1 MSPTPG
7 QMRLPTYT
15 ICQIIAQS
23 HDAGRYRLPDRLQK
37 SGEPNRVP
45 SPVASRGQLDIST
58 LSLTLTSLHLR
69 ECLINKID
77 LQYCSIA
84 EKKLSP
90 LPGDNLSPCRAALVR
105 SAGQFPTIRFE
116 RKLQLPNNSCK
127 STLHTTQLI
136 HSFDLI
142 MTVDSV
148 RGDKSFPTA
157 VSAELRHREMIATLR
172 LSLCH
177 NA

>member
-1 MSPTPG
+1 M
-7 QMRLPTYT
+7 QV
-15 ICQIIAQS
+15 
-23 HDAGRYRLPDRLQK
+23 AGRYRLPDRLQE

-58 LSLTLTSLHLR
+58 LSPTLISLHLR
-69 ECLINKID
+69 ECLVNKVD
-77 LQYCSIA
+77 LRYCSA
-84 EKKLSP
+84 AKKKLSP
-90 LPGDNLSPCRAALVR
+90 LPGDNLQSVSRHLRGVR
-105 SAGQFPTIRFE
+105 VNFPRFDS
-116 RKLQLPNNSCK
+116 RGNCQLPNNSCK
-127 STLHTTQLI
+127 SRSHTRQLTR
-136 HSFDLI
+136 SFDLI

-157 VSAELRHREMIATLR
+157 VSAELRHREMIASLR